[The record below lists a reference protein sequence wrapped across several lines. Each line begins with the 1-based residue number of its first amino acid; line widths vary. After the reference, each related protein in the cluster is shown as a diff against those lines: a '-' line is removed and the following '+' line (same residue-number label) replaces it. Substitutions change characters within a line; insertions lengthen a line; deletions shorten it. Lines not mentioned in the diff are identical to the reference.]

1 MDDEVVV
8 LNGLAVRVRDR
19 TNRQS
24 VALRRVGVDVN
35 NIRSKRL
42 VVVIAESAG
51 LLIMRPLE
59 IVIGVSLIDIQRQRL
74 FIAVGN
80 EGQIR
85 LALVC
90 ILLLPVIVVVYEF
103 LSNSGLGAV
112 IIEIQNATD
121 SIIGFQRVSR
131 IGVASTSLTTS
142 IRFSSTSSI

>member
-51 LLIMRPLE
+51 LLYHAPTRNRHRCQ
-59 IVIGVSLIDIQRQRL
+59 SH
-74 FIAVGN
+74 
-80 EGQIR
+80 
-85 LALVC
+85 
-90 ILLLPVIVVVYEF
+90 
-103 LSNSGLGAV
+103 
-112 IIEIQNATD
+112 
-121 SIIGFQRVSR
+121 
-131 IGVASTSLTTS
+131 
-142 IRFSSTSSI
+142 